1 MTSSLESKTVALEG
15 QLWTEYLP
23 NNSTVSLPGPV
34 LVLGVKHAEE
44 VGWGLGLHHLVHQQH
59 RVVDHQLLNTQ
70 PSTLSNE
77 DDKCT

>member
-1 MTSSLESKTVALEG
+1 MTSSLESKTVAFEG

-59 RVVDHQLLNTQ
+59 ISHIQELLAYFI
-70 PSTLSNE
+70 SDLFI
-77 DDKCT
+77 